1 MEHLHRYMLARHLC
15 RGRDVLDIA
24 SGEGYGAALLGQ
36 VASTVIG
43 VEVAEDAVAHAIAN
57 YARANLR
64 FRRGDARKSRWMTR
78 PWMSSYLLK
87 QSSTLTSTRRFSPRC
102 DEYCVRAAK

>member
-1 MEHLHRYMLARHLC
+1 MGEIFARPFPVTALPFTGERLTSEFGGQTEMEHLHRYMLARHLC

-43 VEVAEDAVAHAIAN
+43 VEVAEDAGRTCHCEL
-57 YARANLR
+57 RACKPPLPAG
-64 FRRGDARKSRWMTR
+64 RRTPNPAG
-78 PWMSSYLLK
+78 
-87 QSSTLTSTRRFSPRC
+87 
-102 DEYCVRAAK
+102 